1 MFLKRLLFLKR
12 KNVIKVGLKC
22 YLNFT
27 TLQCY
32 HISPTVLTDPHTLS
46 YMYHYLMLLE
56 QREFFCVCVCL
67 ALPFVLQ
74 KVTVAEVWLL
84 IRNGTK
90 SDGLCSVF
98 GG

>member
-1 MFLKRLLFLKR
+1 
-12 KNVIKVGLKC
+12 
-22 YLNFT
+22 
-27 TLQCY
+27 
-32 HISPTVLTDPHTLS
+32 
-46 YMYHYLMLLE
+46 MLLE

-98 GG
+98 GGWTNYKVVWDKLILLCQTNEMDFC